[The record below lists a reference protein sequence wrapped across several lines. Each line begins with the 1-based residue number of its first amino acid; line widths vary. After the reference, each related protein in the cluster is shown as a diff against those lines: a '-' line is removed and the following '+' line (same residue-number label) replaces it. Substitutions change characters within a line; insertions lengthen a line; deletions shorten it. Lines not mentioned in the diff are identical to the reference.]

1 MYTDVH
7 AGDRRPAGW
16 GDKIWSLGLLIFS
29 LFIALWLVSLI
40 GPVHDQAPLVFSLSW
55 VPSLGVD
62 LAFLIDGLS
71 LLFALLV
78 SGVGFFVSLYAAFY
92 LRGHPLLKRFF
103 LYLLLFMLGMLG
115 LVLAGNLITLFVF
128 WEVTTVASYLLIG
141 FNHESASARRSA
153 LQALLITALGGLALL
168 AGLILL
174 GSVAGTYD
182 LVQVLSSRGQVQG
195 HALYTPILIL
205 VLIGAFTKSA
215 QLPLHFWLPNAMAAP
230 TPVSAYLHS
239 ATMVKAGIYLLA
251 RLHPV
256 LGGSGLWL
264 WILTLVGAATAVVAA
279 ILALRQTDL
288 KLSLAYT
295 TVVAL
300 GTLTMFLGS
309 DASVAI
315 AAAITFVLVHS
326 LYKAALFMVVGIID
340 HQTGTRDLHALGGLI
355 RRLPITFGIA
365 LAAGLSMAGFPP
377 FLGFIGKELKYEG
390 ALAIAEEPLL
400 VAIAA
405 VFANALMVAVSAT
418 VALRPFLG
426 KLPPTLASS
435 REASAG
441 LWLSPLVLALLGF
454 TFGVAPGLVA
464 DTLVQPAVTA
474 ILGRPEVVKLKLW
487 HGVNVPLMM
496 SIATL
501 LLGVLTFLMQRRIRD
516 GLNRAARWL
525 PSRMDRQWDRG
536 LALFKRAAAL
546 HTRYLQHGLLQGYM
560 AVVFIAV
567 VATLF
572 WAVFWGESRAG
583 GFEMQFNWARL
594 TLKEWAAMALVLSG
608 SLVAIGCRAPLTA
621 ICSLGGMGVGVALI
635 YLFFGAP
642 DVAITQLL
650 VETLFLVL
658 VAMTLNR
665 LPHSM
670 AVRGTRP
677 RYLHALI
684 AVLVGAAVSLVLL
697 AVIQQPLVSPTRE
710 YYELAS
716 VPEAFGRNIVNV
728 ILVDFRALDTF
739 GEVVVVL
746 VAALG
751 AAALLRRHPGNGIP
765 GYRDQG
771 GPEE

>member
-7 AGDRRPAGW
+7 AGDQRPSGW
-16 GDKIWSLGLLIFS
+16 GDTLWSLALLLFS
-29 LFIALWLVSLI
+29 LAVALWLVSLI
-40 GPVHDQAPLVFSLSW
+40 GAVRAEAPLVFAVRW

-62 LAFLIDGLS
+62 FAFLVDGLS

-78 SGVGFFVSLYAAFY
+78 SGVGFFVSLYATFY
-92 LRGHPLLKRFF
+92 LRSHPLLKRFF
-103 LYLLLFMLGMLG
+103 LYLLLFMIGMLG

-141 FNHESASARRSA
+141 FNHESATARRSA

-174 GSVAGTYD
+174 GSAAGTYD
-182 LVQVLSSRGQVQG
+182 LAEVLSARDLVQG
-195 HALYTPILIL
+195 HALYVPILVL

-215 QLPLHFWLPNAMAAP
+215 QMPLHFWLPNAMAAP

-256 LGGSGLWL
+256 LGGTGPWM
-264 WILTLVGAATAVVAA
+264 WILTVVGAVTAIVAA

-288 KLSLAYT
+288 KLALAYT

-326 LYKAALFMVVGIID
+326 LYKAALFMVVGMID
-340 HQTGTRDLHALGGLI
+340 HQTGTRELHALGGLF
-355 RRLPITFGIA
+355 RRMPVTFGIA

-390 ALAIAEEPLL
+390 ALAITEGPML
-400 VAIAA
+400 VAFAA
-405 VFANALMVAVSAT
+405 VFANALIVAVSAT
-418 VALRPFLG
+418 VVLRPFCG
-426 KLPPTLASS
+426 RLPPNLSTT
-435 REASAG
+435 REASPG
-441 LWLSPLVLALLGF
+441 LWVPALVLALLGF
-454 TFGVAPGLVA
+454 AFGVAPALVA
-464 DTLVQPAVTA
+464 DSLVQPAVTA

-487 HGVNVPLMM
+487 HGVNLPLMM
-496 SIATL
+496 SVATL
-501 LLGVLTFLMQRRIRD
+501 LLGLAVYLLQDRLRARLHRLARR
-516 GLNRAARWL
+516 L
-525 PSRMDRQWDRG
+525 PARMDVQWDRG
-536 LALFKRAAAL
+536 LAGFKHAAAAQ
-546 HTRYLQHGLLQGYM
+546 TRWLQHGVLKHYM
-560 AVVFIAV
+560 AVVFTT
-567 VATLF
+567 VALGLG
-572 WAVFWGESRAG
+572 WALLHTG
-583 GFEMQFNWARL
+583 GFDTSFNWERL
-594 TLKEWAAMALVLSG
+594 TLKEWAAMALVLTG
-608 SLVAIGCRAPLTA
+608 ALVAMGSRAPLTA

-658 VAMTLNR
+658 VAMTLHR

-677 RYLHALI
+677 RYRDALI
-684 AVLVGAAVSLVLL
+684 ALLVGTSVSFVLL
-697 AVIQQPLVSPTRE
+697 AVIQQPLVSPTKE
-710 YYELAS
+710 YFELAA

-746 VAALG
+746 VAAVG
-751 AAALLRRHPGNGIP
+751 AAALLRHTRKKGHDE
-765 GYRDQG
+765 RSQQG
-771 GPEE
+771 EAPP

>member
-1 MYTDVH
+1 MPTDVQS
-7 AGDRRPAGW
+7 GDQRPAGW
-16 GDKIWSLGLLIFS
+16 GVTAWPLALLLFS
-29 LFIALWLVSLI
+29 LSIALWLLSLV
-40 GPVHDQAPLVFSLSW
+40 GAVQEQAPLVLGVGW

-62 LAFLIDGLS
+62 LVFLIDGLS

-92 LRGHPLLKRFF
+92 LRGHPLLKQFY
-103 LYLLLFMLGMLG
+103 LYLLLFMIGMLG

-141 FNHESASARRSA
+141 FDHESATARRSA

-174 GSVAGTYD
+174 GAVAGTYD
-182 LVQVLSSRGQVQG
+182 LMQILTARDQVQG
-195 HALYTPILIL
+195 HVLYTPILIL

-256 LGGSGLWL
+256 LGGSDLWT
-264 WILTLVGAATAVVAA
+264 WVLTLTGAATAVIAA

-288 KLSLAYT
+288 KLALAYT

-340 HQTGTRDLHALGGLI
+340 HQTGTRDLRNLAGLY
-355 RRLPITFGIA
+355 RRLPITFAIA

-390 ALAIAEEPLL
+390 ALAIAEEPFL
-400 VAIAA
+400 VAAAA

-426 KLPPTLASS
+426 KLPPPLASA
-435 REASAG
+435 REAGAG

-487 HGVNVPLMM
+487 HGVNLPLVM

-501 LLGVLTFLMQRRIRD
+501 MLGALAFLLQHRIRALLD
-516 GLNRAARWL
+516 RLAQRLPARL
-525 PSRMDRQWDRG
+525 DEQWDRG
-536 LALFKRAAAL
+536 LALFKRGAAL
-546 HTRYLQHGLLQGYM
+546 HTRVLQHGVLKGYM
-560 AVVFIAV
+560 AVVFAAV
-567 VATLF
+567 ALTLL
-572 WAVFWGESRAG
+572 WVLLRNQ
-583 GFEMQFNWARL
+583 GFDVSFNWARL
-594 TLKEWAAMALVLSG
+594 TLKEWAAMALVVSG
-608 SLVAIGCRAPLTA
+608 TLVAMSCRAPLTA
-621 ICSLGGMGVGVALI
+621 ICSLGAMGVGISLI
-635 YLFFGAP
+635 YLFYGAP

-658 VAMTLNR
+658 VAMILHR
-665 LPHSM
+665 LPHAM
-670 AVRGTRP
+670 AVRGRRP
-677 RYLHALI
+677 RYGHAVI
-684 AVLVGAAVSLVLL
+684 AVLVGTTLSLVLL
-697 AVIQQPLVSPTRE
+697 AVIQQPLESPTRE
-710 YYELAS
+710 YFELAS
-716 VPEAFGRNIVNV
+716 VPEAHGRNIVNV

-751 AAALLRRHPGNGIP
+751 AAALLRRRRGSGVP
-765 GYRDQG
+765 GYRDRG
-771 GPEE
+771 GPWQ

>member
-1 MYTDVH
+1 MHTEVH
-7 AGDRRPAGW
+7 SGDQRPAGW
-16 GDKIWSLGLLIFS
+16 GQCVWSLVLLIFP
-29 LFIALWLVSLI
+29 LAVTLWLVSLI
-40 GPVHDQAPLVFSLSW
+40 GPVREHAPLVFGFSW
-55 VPSLGVD
+55 VPSLGAD
-62 LAFLIDGLS
+62 LIFLVDGLS
-71 LLFALLV
+71 LLFSLLV
-78 SGVGFFVSLYAAFY
+78 SGVGFFVSLYATFY
-92 LRGHPLLKRFF
+92 LRGHPQLKRFF
-103 LYLLLFMLGMLG
+103 LYLLLFMMGMLG

-128 WEVTTVASYLLIG
+128 WEITTVASYLLIG
-141 FNHESASARRSA
+141 FNHESVTARRSA

-168 AGLILL
+168 AGLLLL
-174 GSVAGTYD
+174 GMVVGSYN
-182 LVQVLSSRGQVQG
+182 LVEVLGARQQVHQHG
-195 HALYTPILIL
+195 LYLPILIL
-205 VLIGAFTKSA
+205 VLLGAFAKSA
-215 QLPLHFWLPNAMAAP
+215 QIPLHFWLPNAMAAP

-256 LGGSGLWL
+256 LGGSGLWM
-264 WILTLVGAATAVVAA
+264 WILTVVGAATAVIAA

-288 KLSLAYT
+288 KLALAYT

-326 LYKAALFMVVGIID
+326 LYKASLFMVVGIID
-340 HQTGTRDLHALGGLI
+340 HQTGTRDLHALGGLY
-355 RRLPITFGIA
+355 RRLPVTFGIA

-400 VAIAA
+400 VAVAA
-405 VFANALMVAVSAT
+405 VFANALIVAVSAT
-418 VALRPFLG
+418 VALRPFYG
-426 KLPPTLASS
+426 RLPPALAASQ
-435 REASAG
+435 EARAG
-441 LWLSPLVLALLGF
+441 LWLPPLVLALLGF
-454 TFGVAPGLVA
+454 SFGVAPWLVA
-464 DTLVQPAVTA
+464 DSLVQPAVTA

-487 HGVNVPLMM
+487 HGVNLPLLM
-496 SIATL
+496 SVATL
-501 LLGVLTFLMQRRIRD
+501 LLGIAVFLLQRRIRD
-516 GLNRAARWL
+516 GLNTLAVLLPARA
-525 PSRMDRQWDRG
+525 DRQWERG
-536 LALFKRAAAL
+536 LELFKRSAAF
-546 HTRYLQHGLLQGYM
+546 HTRWLQHGVLKHYM
-560 AVVFIAV
+560 AVVFTAV
-567 VATLF
+567 PLGLV
-572 WAVFWGESRAG
+572 WALSNSG
-583 GFEMQFNWARL
+583 GFDVAFNWARM

-608 SLVAIGCRAPLTA
+608 TLVAASCRAPLTA

-658 VAMTLNR
+658 IAMTLHR

-670 AVRGTRP
+670 DMRGRRP
-677 RYLHALI
+677 RYKHALL
-684 AVLVGAAVSLVLL
+684 AALVGITVSLVLL
-697 AVIQQPLVSPTRE
+697 SVIQQPLVSTTKE
-710 YYELAS
+710 YFELAS

-751 AAALLRRHPGNGIP
+751 AAALLRRRPGKDNCKE
-765 GYRDQG
+765 G
-771 GPEE
+771 GE